1 MKNQTKFLK
10 SKNFHLKSFTAK
22 VSFQETQL
30 RRTQQGIRE
39 FPARDAN
46 RNIEKAADCIIKIM
60 ILIWDP
66 LTDGLSFFAGLVQDF
81 TFCYLIYLR

>member
-46 RNIEKAADCIIKIM
+46 RNM
-60 ILIWDP
+60 
-66 LTDGLSFFAGLVQDF
+66 
-81 TFCYLIYLR
+81 